1 MNIKR
6 LLAVA
11 VAAVF
16 IGGMPCEAK
25 TENTIRKDRKT
36 LEKENAQLKAKMDS
50 LKMELERYR
59 CELHIADSINN
70 EMVELYEG
78 EAGKE

>member
-1 MNIKR
+1 MEMNIKR

-50 LKMELERYR
+50 LKMDRYGVIH
-59 CELHIADSINN
+59 CTTGSI
-70 EMVELYEG
+70 MKRQIMHG
-78 EAGKE
+78 G